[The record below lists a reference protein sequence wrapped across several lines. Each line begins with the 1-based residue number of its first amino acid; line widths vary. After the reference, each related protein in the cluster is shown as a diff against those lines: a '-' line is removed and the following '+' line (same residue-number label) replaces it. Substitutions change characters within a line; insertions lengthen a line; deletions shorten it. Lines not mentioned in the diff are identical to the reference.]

1 MPVPKLFSPA
11 AKLSFACSCLLLTAG
26 CQQQPEPQPAKEQLA
41 SVNVQHETADL
52 SLLCQKLEEDMQ
64 EISNQRTAFALE
76 QINQDLKVCLPLQ
89 DLAQQRRLLQRS
101 NAMYQRFLHVGRSP
115 VQQLAFEQYAF
126 DMAQHPTI
134 QQSHFEQLALRD
146 QYLLKHQGQA
156 YVELIDGGQDGLHYR
171 RSPEYLAKVFAP
183 YMPEAERVFIENL
196 AQQNLQPAFRDQ
208 SLLIDA
214 PEIARR
220 ALFWEDYIQK
230 YPKSSYIQDARQLLH
245 QYKIFLFKGLKDTP
259 VSSSYA
265 GRLDVQAGAAEEMQ
279 RIAKLKDS
287 TLALQAGRFLHF
299 LEMSPE
305 QRLQAAG
312 GQSGLSPWQQL
323 ELHLN
328 LRSPAPRYK
337 KDCFSDAV
345 CR

>member
-1 MPVPKLFSPA
+1 
-11 AKLSFACSCLLLTAG
+11 
-26 CQQQPEPQPAKEQLA
+26 
-41 SVNVQHETADL
+41 
-52 SLLCQKLEEDMQ
+52 
-64 EISNQRTAFALE
+64 
-76 QINQDLKVCLPLQ
+76 
-89 DLAQQRRLLQRS
+89 
-101 NAMYQRFLHVGRSP
+101 
-115 VQQLAFEQYAF
+115 
-126 DMAQHPTI
+126 MAQHPTI

-156 YVELIDGGQDGLHYR
+156 YVELIDAGQSGLHYR
-171 RSPEYLAKVFAP
+171 RSPEYLAKIFAP
-183 YMPEAERVFIENL
+183 YMPEAERIFIENL

-214 PEIARR
+214 PETARR

-230 YPKSSYIQDARQLLH
+230 YPKSSYLQDAQQLLY
-245 QYKIFLFKGLKDTP
+245 QYKVFLFKGLKDTP
-259 VSSSYA
+259 VSGSYA
-265 GRLDVQAGAAEEMQ
+265 GRLDVQAGTAEEMQ
-279 RIAKLKDS
+279 KIAKLKDS
-287 TLALQAGRFLHF
+287 ALALQAGRFLDF

-312 GQSGLSPWQQL
+312 GQSGLSTWQQL

-328 LRSPAPRYK
+328 LRNPAPRYK